1 MFIYN
6 LFSVNILFYTYEL
19 SEMMLTLVIPES
31 YAGFL
36 FSDSSPTSP
45 VIFCITKNYI
55 SPCPFLSVFKVN
67 SSIWRQF
74 WKIRGEEEE
83 SLSTPY
89 SVLGCVSSS
98 SSSSSAPLLS
108 RKSFP
113 LWLHCH
119 YQLLIFNN
127 ASPYPYPFNLNAAVL
142 SASANVWIAL
152 CSFFWPSV
160 RQWPS

>member
-1 MFIYN
+1 M
-6 LFSVNILFYTYEL
+6 
-19 SEMMLTLVIPES
+19 VIPES
-31 YAGFL
+31 CAGFL

-55 SPCPFLSVFKVN
+55 SPCPFPSVFKVN

-74 WKIRGEEEE
+74 WKTRGEEEG
-83 SLSTPY
+83 LSTPY
-89 SVLGCVSSS
+89 SILGCVSSS
-98 SSSSSAPLLS
+98 SSNSSAPLLS

-113 LWLHCH
+113 LWLLHH

-127 ASPYPYPFNLNAAVL
+127 ASPYLYPFDLNAAVL

-152 CSFFWPSV
+152 CSI
-160 RQWPS
+160 